1 MKQKRLRKQL
11 GTGYFFEQRLSAA
24 VVANLLETLD
34 GSNHFLIA
42 ASLAVGAVKLEAV
55 VYWNNGKYSLGYDL
69 LVKDTPLSPDWICY
83 ENLPDPVRYNAW
95 NLEREMFL
103 VLDRAVDKYG
113 LSYMECR
120 FPKLD
125 GSTACIPLMAQM
137 MADTTGIDLEVA
149 QSGISVSTTA
159 YAWEN
164 FGLYPDE
171 EYTARML
178 VVYEAPDYVK
188 EELKEKYDRK

>member
-34 GSNHFLIA
+34 
-42 ASLAVGAVKLEAV
+42 SLAVGAVKLEAV

-113 LSYMECR
+113 LSYTECR

-125 GSTACIPLMAQM
+125 GS
-137 MADTTGIDLEVA
+137 
-149 QSGISVSTTA
+149 S
-159 YAWEN
+159 
-164 FGLYPDE
+164 
-171 EYTARML
+171 
-178 VVYEAPDYVK
+178 
-188 EELKEKYDRK
+188 LKRK

>member
-1 MKQKRLRKQL
+1 MYQQKQLRKQL
-11 GTGYFFEQRLSAA
+11 GDGYRFCQHLSSGEAKRLLSQ
-24 VVANLLETLD
+24 VD
-34 GSNHFLIA
+34 GGNHFQVA
-42 ASLAVGAVKLEAV
+42 ASLTAGVVKLEAV

-113 LSYMECR
+113 LSYTECR

-125 GSTACIPLMAQM
+125 GS
-137 MADTTGIDLEVA
+137 
-149 QSGISVSTTA
+149 S
-159 YAWEN
+159 
-164 FGLYPDE
+164 
-171 EYTARML
+171 
-178 VVYEAPDYVK
+178 
-188 EELKEKYDRK
+188 LKRK

>member
-113 LSYMECR
+113 LSYMR
-120 FPKLD
+120 NTSLVR
-125 GSTACIPLMAQM
+125 STISEMVSVLTGKRDWNTWRDLLLMAICM
-137 MADTTGIDLEVA
+137 
-149 QSGISVSTTA
+149 
-159 YAWEN
+159 
-164 FGLYPDE
+164 
-171 EYTARML
+171 
-178 VVYEAPDYVK
+178 
-188 EELKEKYDRK
+188 RKICCG